1 MANIATNEYDVVI
14 IGAGISGLVCGCYLA
29 KAGMKV
35 LISEQHFK
43 PGGYCTSFKRNNFT
57 FDAAAHCFGGYRKNG
72 ITRKIFEDLSI
83 DTRLKVIK
91 SNPSNIIMM
100 PDYKISFWDEMEQ
113 TGYEFKKSFP
123 HESNNITKFF
133 NFLTNSHAGEFVK
146 IRQRTFQD
154 LLDLYFTDNKLKSL
168 LSAPLFGIGG
178 LPPAL
183 MSAFVGTKLYSEF
196 LLDGGYHLIGG
207 IQELPDILA
216 ETFKGSGGALL
227 LSSRVKKI
235 KVKNKSVHGVVIGND
250 AFISSKYVISS
261 CDAKQTFLELLDKED
276 LEKEFCTTL
285 NKMQPSISNFI
296 LYLGL
301 DSNYSE
307 LPCRAATHCFFSH
320 YDLNKSYRAIQ
331 NADIN
336 AYGGYMMY
344 IPDREPSVLAVI
356 PAPYKDEEFWNKNR
370 ERFSLSFIS
379 RIEETSIPHL
389 SKHIIYTETATPL
402 TLFRYTSNYQG
413 ACFGWAATPSQLLVP
428 GFKKNI
434 GIEGLY
440 LNGHWTTQGMGISSV
455 AYVGAE
461 TAKLILKK
469 SGIGYT

>member
-1 MANIATNEYDVVI
+1 MANIHANEYDVII

-43 PGGYCTSFKRNNFT
+43 PGGYCTSFKRKNFT

-72 ITRKIFEDLSI
+72 ITRKIFEDLNI
-83 DTRLKVIK
+83 NTRLKVIK
-91 SNPSNIIMM
+91 SNPSNIMM
-100 PDYKISFWDEMEQ
+100 TPDYNISFWDEIEQ
-113 TGYEFKKSFP
+113 TGYELEKCFP
-123 HESNNITKFF
+123 HESKNIIKFF
-133 NFLTNSHAGEFVK
+133 NFLTRSPASEF
-146 IRQRTFQD
+146 IRIRHMTFQD

-168 LSAPLFGIGG
+168 LSAPLLGIGG

-183 MSAFVGTKLYSEF
+183 MSAFVGAKLYSEF
-196 LLDGGYHLIGG
+196 LLDGGYHLTGG
-207 IQELPDILA
+207 IQELPDTLA
-216 ETFKGSGGALL
+216 EAFQGSGGTLL
-227 LSSRVKKI
+227 LSSRVRKI
-235 KVKNKSVHGVVIGND
+235 KVKNKSVHGVIVGNNE
-250 AFISSKYVISS
+250 FISSKYVISS
-261 CDAKQTFLELLDKED
+261 CDAKQSFLELLDKED
-276 LEKEFCTTL
+276 VEKEFCANL
-285 NKMQPSISNFI
+285 NKMRPSISNFI

-301 DSNYSE
+301 DRNYRE
-307 LPCRAATHCFFSH
+307 LPCRAATICFFSH

-331 NADIN
+331 KADIN
-336 AYGGYMMY
+336 SYGGYMMY

-356 PAPYKDEEFWNKNR
+356 PAPYKNEEFWNENK
-370 ERFSLSFIS
+370 EYFSSWFIK

-389 SKHIIYTETATPL
+389 SEHIIYKEAATPL
-402 TLFRYTSNYQG
+402 TLFRYTLNYQG

-434 GIEGLY
+434 EIEGLY

-461 TAKLILKK
+461 TAKLVLKK
-469 SGIGYT
+469 QKIRYT